1 MGKEE
6 IDLRLNCVGQQCPMP
21 GINTRRALDELESGK
36 VLEIVTD
43 GMAGRS
49 DVPRMAKRLGH
60 DVLSV
65 EERNGLF
72 VFRIRKK

>member
-21 GINTRRALDELESGK
+21 GINPRRTLDELESGK

-43 GMAGRS
+43 GIAGRS
-49 DVPRMAKRLGH
+49 NVPRMAKRLGH

>member
-36 VLEIVTD
+36 VLEVVTD
-43 GMAGRS
+43 GKAGKS
-49 DVPRMAKRLGH
+49 DVPRLVKRLGH
-60 DVLSV
+60 EVLSV
-65 EERNGLF
+65 EERNGLI
-72 VFRIRKK
+72 VFRV